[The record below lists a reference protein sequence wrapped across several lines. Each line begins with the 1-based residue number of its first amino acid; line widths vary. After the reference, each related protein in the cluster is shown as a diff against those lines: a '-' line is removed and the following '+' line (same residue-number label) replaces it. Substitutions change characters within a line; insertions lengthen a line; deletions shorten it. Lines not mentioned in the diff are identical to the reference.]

1 MMRKIQKIGLFF
13 VVFIALFFMVT
24 LVVSAEEAAFEE
36 ELFKRQLQQSG
47 AGEIDS
53 FLPADTAKILEDLGI
68 NPENPETLFSFDGKG
83 IVSVVFSFLTDGI
96 SAPLKTALSII
107 GILLIFASFEGVL
120 EQNQNNMSIF
130 VCFVA
135 SIVATQPIYS
145 LMESVKEA
153 IQSLS
158 TFMLSLV
165 PVYTG
170 IMLSL
175 GKTMAS
181 SGFSTLLLGASEV
194 IAYLVSYLFVP
205 ISGAV
210 MCLAV
215 CGGISPVLGILRL
228 SEWIKKCSTW
238 AMGIATTIFL
248 GILSL
253 QNTFSSAADGLGIRA
268 SKAMLSS
275 TIPIM
280 GPAIAETIS
289 TARGCLNILR
299 SGVGIYAVIAIGILA
314 LPVITELILWRFS
327 MWVSSAV
334 AEMFGIKQVELLLR
348 SVDFCL
354 SVLLAAVCFTA
365 LLFVIALAMT
375 FSGG

>member
-1 MMRKIQKIGLFF
+1 MRKIKKLGLFF
-13 VVFIALFFMVT
+13 GFFIALFFIFTMVAY
-24 LVVSAEEAAFEE
+24 AEEGAFDR
-36 ELFKRQLQQSG
+36 ELFKRQLEQSG
-47 AGEIDS
+47 AGELDS
-53 FLPADTAKILEDLGI
+53 FLPEDTAQILEDLEI
-68 NPENPETLFSFDGKG
+68 DPENPEVLFSPDSEG
-83 IVSVVFSFLTDGI
+83 IFSVILSFLTEGI

-107 GILLIFASFEGVL
+107 GILLIFVSFEGLL
-120 EQNQNNMSIF
+120 EQNQNSMSIF

-158 TFMLSLV
+158 SFMLSLV

-175 GKTMAS
+175 GKTTAS

-210 MCLAV
+210 MCLAI
-215 CGGISPVLGILRL
+215 CGGISPVSGFLRL

-238 AMGIATTIFL
+238 AMGIATTLFL

-253 QNTFSSAADGLGIRA
+253 QNTFSAAADGLGIRA

-289 TARGCLNILR
+289 TAKGCLNILR
-299 SGVGIYAVIAIGILA
+299 SGVGIYAVIAIVFLA
-314 LPVITELILWRFS
+314 LPIIIELVLWRFS
-327 MWVSSAV
+327 MWVCSAV
-334 AEMFGIKQVELLLR
+334 AEMFGMKQVELLLR

>member
-1 MMRKIQKIGLFF
+1 MRKIKKIGLFSAI
-13 VVFIALFFMVT
+13 FIPLFFIFT
-24 LVVSAEEAAFEE
+24 IFASAEENSFDR
-36 ELFKRQLQQSG
+36 ELFERQLEQSG
-47 AGEIDS
+47 AGDLAL
-53 FLPADTAKILEDLGI
+53 FLPEDTAQIMEDLEI
-68 NPENPETLFSFDGKG
+68 NPKNPESIFSLDSDG
-83 IVSVVFSFLTDGI
+83 IFSVILSFLTEGI
-96 SAPLKTALSII
+96 STPLKTALSII
-107 GILLIFASFEGVL
+107 GILLIFASFEGIL

-135 SIVATQPIYS
+135 SIVATQPIYG

-158 TFMLSLV
+158 NFMLSLV
-165 PVYTG
+165 PIYTG

-181 SGFSTLLLGASEV
+181 SGFSSLLLGASEV
-194 IAYLVSYLFVP
+194 ISYLISYLFVP

-210 MCLAV
+210 MCLAI
-215 CGGISPVLGILRL
+215 CGGISPVAGFLRL
-228 SEWIKKCSTW
+228 SEWIKKCSIW
-238 AMGIATTIFL
+238 AMGIATTLFL

-253 QNTFSSAADGLGIRA
+253 QNTFSTAADGLGVRT

-280 GPAIAETIS
+280 GPAIAETLS

-299 SGVGIYAVIAIGILA
+299 SGVGIYAVIAIGILV
-314 LPVITELILWRFS
+314 LPVIIELVLWRFS
-327 MWVSSAV
+327 MWICSAV
-334 AEMFGIKQVELLLR
+334 SEIFGMKQVELLLR
-348 SVDFCL
+348 SVDYCL